1 MAHRSNI
8 SDNWPGTI
16 LRSASPKAGRRT
28 WAVVS
33 DVWSVS
39 KGCFWH
45 SNCDLLCCAA
55 ISLGPSCNINKK
67 ELLNLL
73 WANDCLIF
81 SVPSSCWTHSPAG
94 GTCDPAF
101 PKNCCFS
108 SCLSMPNNPIGGV
121 WSALSAPIKNNKKH
135 KASAGDR
142 LLSKQFVKNCEQRI
156 HVVGRPSLWSLVK
169 CRGSDSD
176 NWDALQL
183 TSWISFKGT

>member
-1 MAHRSNI
+1 MFGAFLRGVF
-8 SDNWPGTI
+8 GTAI
-16 LRSASPKAGRRT
+16 LICYVDY
-28 WAVVS
+28 AV
-33 DVWSVS
+33 
-39 KGCFWH
+39 
-45 SNCDLLCCAA
+45 LLF
-55 ISLGPSCNINKK
+55 
-67 ELLNLL
+67 LL
-73 WANDCLIF
+73 ARHIRLIF
-81 SVPSSCWTHSPAG
+81 SVPNSCSTHSPAG

-135 KASAGDR
+135 KAPAGDR

-183 TSWISFKGT
+183 TS